1 MDVFFHSRRMDQA
14 HEIFALK
21 FFSVTSRALMF
32 RNSLLYWPK
41 NTANPETI
49 TLGLH
54 IGLGLVGLSRE
65 LAIIAHNISH
75 GAQT

>member
-1 MDVFFHSRRMDQA
+1 MDQA

-54 IGLGLVGLSRE
+54 TRIAYYRPIGLVGLSRE